1 MKGGESMAYSE
12 LIKNFERVRDYMRE
26 FYVYGFKSRDGYSK
40 KSGRSYD
47 NERRRIESWMGDYMR
62 FSQDEQGKRVFLSID
77 SRAVVEN
84 PLYKAFKTSS
94 FTDKDITL
102 HFILFDILCSTEI
115 AMSVP
120 ELCEAIDGYLAEFDA
135 PMEFDEST
143 VRKKL
148 REYVNEGIVEAQKGG
163 RKVLYKRAS
172 DVTDIPPYLLQYFS
186 EVMPCGVV
194 GSFLLD
200 KQEPSKRIFNF
211 KHHYILSA
219 LDSDVLCDI
228 FLAIREHREIEIHNI
243 SRRGGGER
251 THILVPLKIYISVQG
266 GRQYLIGFH
275 RECNQLRSYRIDY
288 LSNVKLLDVTEDFN
302 SLRKWLKRSEPHMWG
317 ITLRNGIRGY
327 DKVEMLLHI
336 DDGEQYIIDR
346 LNREKRCGTVEVVD
360 EHTVKFTAEVYDAS
374 EMLPWLRTFICR
386 IKEFHSSNRQVEH
399 AFWNDLDEMV
409 AMYGIKEVK
418 P

>member
-1 MKGGESMAYSE
+1 MAYSE
-12 LIKNFERVRDYMRE
+12 LIKNFQRVRDYMRE
-26 FYVYGFKSRDGYSK
+26 FYVFGFKSRDGYSK

-77 SRAVVEN
+77 SRAMTEN

-102 HFILFDILCSTEI
+102 HFILFDILYSPEI

-120 ELCEAIDGYLAEFDA
+120 ELCEGLNDYLVEFDE

-148 REYVNEGIVEAQKGG
+148 REYVSEGIIEAQKGG
-163 RKVLYKRAS
+163 RKVLYRRAQDS
-172 DVTDIPPYLLQYFS
+172 ADIPSYLLQYFS
-186 EVMPCGVV
+186 EVLPCGVV
-194 GSFLLD
+194 GSYLLD
-200 KQEPSKRIFNF
+200 KQPQSKRIFNF

-228 FLAIREHREIEIHNI
+228 FLAMREHREIEVHNF
-243 SRRGGGER
+243 SRRDTEER
-251 THILVPLKIYISVQG
+251 IHTLVPLRVYISVQG
-266 GRQYLIGFH
+266 GRQYLIAYS
-275 RECNQLRSYRIDY
+275 RDYDQLRSYRIDY
-288 LSNVKLLDVTEDFN
+288 LAQVKLLDVTDDFN

-317 ITLRNGIRGY
+317 VTLRNGIRGL
-327 DKVEMLLHI
+327 DKVEMTVYI
-336 DDGEQYIIDR
+336 EDDEKYIIDR
-346 LNREKRCGTVEVVD
+346 MNREKRCGTVDVID
-360 EHTVKFTAEVYDAS
+360 DHHVKFTAEVYDAS

-386 IKEFHSSNRQVEH
+386 ITEFHSTNEQMER
-399 AFWNDLDEMV
+399 AFWNDLDEV
-409 AMYGIKEVK
+409 YEMYGIKGVK
-418 P
+418 S